1 MKFPRPFRRRSTT
14 PEPGAFEPGI
24 EIRKGRPYDP
34 SWDLWRPKRRW
45 PGVVITAVIVAGFV
59 AVLGYRYTTTPA
71 ALPSAFAPTST
82 SQLQPP
88 YFPPVNPKSAALQ
101 TLTGSKNRTM
111 VPVSATGGLM
121 VWYFQCRCFAN
132 FGIIVHDSSGQVVD
146 IPSNATGVV
155 TSAVP
160 ARYAKGRYTLDVIAD
175 GAWTISLIDP
185 HGLSPLPL
193 PYSYLSTGRS
203 VLGPFKGPAAKFEV
217 DFAGAIGAR
226 MSMTISDGTS
236 TMPSLALLDST
247 MFVKKFTLNKL
258 PNRYWLIVDGNGFWN
273 VKVNP

>member
-1 MKFPRPFRRRSTT
+1 MT
-14 PEPGAFEPGI
+14 
-24 EIRKGRPYDP
+24 
-34 SWDLWRPKRRW
+34 
-45 PGVVITAVIVAGFV
+45 GVQTC
-59 AVLGYRYTTTPA
+59 
-71 ALPSAFAPTST
+71 ALPISSAFAPTST

-132 FGIIVHDSSGQVVD
+132 FGIIVHDSAGQVVD

-258 PNRYWLIVDGNGFWN
+258 PNRY
-273 VKVNP
+273 

>member
-1 MKFPRPFRRRSTT
+1 
-14 PEPGAFEPGI
+14 
-24 EIRKGRPYDP
+24 
-34 SWDLWRPKRRW
+34 
-45 PGVVITAVIVAGFV
+45 
-59 AVLGYRYTTTPA
+59 
-71 ALPSAFAPTST
+71 
-82 SQLQPP
+82 
-88 YFPPVNPKSAALQ
+88 
-101 TLTGSKNRTM
+101 M

-132 FGIIVHDSSGQVVD
+132 FGIIVHDSAGQVVD